1 MSIRHPSLLPD
12 VVLSVLLNRERES
25 KALWGMETERGTQ
38 TDSQDS
44 VQMGRDSDGQR
55 FRLTEQKESHKRHR
69 RRQVEN
75 SNLGSFLVKL
85 HQGELLLN
93 FFSLMRCL
101 RIIGD
106 SKFIINGCKLIH

>member
-1 MSIRHPSLLPD
+1 MGAGDRKRDTDRFTRQRSDR
-12 VVLSVLLNRERES
+12 
-25 KALWGMETERGTQ
+25 Q
-38 TDSQDS
+38 T
-44 VQMGRDSDGQR
+44 
-55 FRLTEQKESHKRHR
+55 FRLMEQKGSHKRHR
-69 RRQVEN
+69 EREAEN

-106 SKFIINGCKLIH
+106 SEFIINGCKLIP

>member
-1 MSIRHPSLLPD
+1 MGAGDRKRDTDRFTRQRPD
-12 VVLSVLLNRERES
+12 R
-25 KALWGMETERGTQ
+25 Q
-38 TDSQDS
+38 T
-44 VQMGRDSDGQR
+44 
-55 FRLTEQKESHKRHR
+55 FRLMEQKGSHKRHR
-69 RRQVEN
+69 EREAEN

-106 SKFIINGCKLIH
+106 SEFIINGCKLIP

>member
-12 VVLSVLLNRERES
+12 VVLSVLLKRERA
-25 KALWGMETERGTQ
+25 KPFGGWR
-38 TDSQDS
+38 
-44 VQMGRDSDGQR
+44 
-55 FRLTEQKESHKRHR
+55 QKEGHGQIHKTAFRQAEIQTHGAEGSHKRHR
-69 RRQVEN
+69 EREAEN

-106 SKFIINGCKLIH
+106 SEFIINGCKLIP